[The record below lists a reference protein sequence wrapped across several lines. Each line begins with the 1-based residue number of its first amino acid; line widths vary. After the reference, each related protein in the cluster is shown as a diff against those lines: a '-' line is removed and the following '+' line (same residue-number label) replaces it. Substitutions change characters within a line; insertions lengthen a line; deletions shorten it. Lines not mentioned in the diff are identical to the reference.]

1 MIKKSSYRDGFFT
14 KEAMGGMIFY
24 IVMSAVVLGTIYML
38 FGTSKLS
45 EMQQGLTAIHMQVR
59 SLYSTS
65 SSYAGVNNDI
75 AIRAGA
81 VPNKLVK
88 GTALHNPWGGSIT
101 ISPATDLG
109 MFQIRLDGIPQED
122 CIKMATFQPN
132 LWVSVSVN
140 GNTFDT
146 RSGVSQAATACSQ
159 TNSIIY
165 TSR

>member
-88 GTALHNPWGGSIT
+88 GTP
-101 ISPATDLG
+101 
-109 MFQIRLDGIPQED
+109 
-122 CIKMATFQPN
+122 C
-132 LWVSVSVN
+132 
-140 GNTFDT
+140 T
-146 RSGVSQAATACSQ
+146 R
-159 TNSIIY
+159 IL
-165 TSR
+165 RK